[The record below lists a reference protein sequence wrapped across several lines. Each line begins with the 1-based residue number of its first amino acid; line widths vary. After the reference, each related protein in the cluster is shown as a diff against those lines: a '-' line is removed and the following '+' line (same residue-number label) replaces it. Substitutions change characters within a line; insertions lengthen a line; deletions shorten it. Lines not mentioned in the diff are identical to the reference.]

1 MTIRSKPGN
10 KNWYDN
16 YDKIFKKKKSKGN
29 KSYKWENGKVIEIE
43 TNKKPKLR
51 ELI

>member
-1 MTIRSKPGN
+1 MGIRSKPAN
-10 KNWYDN
+10 KNWYAN
-16 YDKIFKKKKSKGN
+16 YPFKKKKSKGN
-29 KSYKWENGKVIEIE
+29 KSYKWQNGRIVEIE